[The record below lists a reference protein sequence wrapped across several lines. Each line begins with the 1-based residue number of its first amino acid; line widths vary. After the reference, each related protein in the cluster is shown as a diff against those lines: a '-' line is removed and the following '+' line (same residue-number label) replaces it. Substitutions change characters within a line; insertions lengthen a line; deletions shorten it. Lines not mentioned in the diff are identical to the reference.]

1 MSLEHIVKH
10 TCRFNIKNPQHRK
23 VNEVLAGLSPDV
35 CKSKSQFLID
45 AAEYYIDHFG
55 KEAFVTVSK
64 DEKEYVTRTEL
75 ENLKRQ
81 MIDAAVSAA
90 KDEIIRISLGSKD
103 EAETASYISRNR
115 MDSQKEEE
123 EPQDDDT
130 ISDYALSYLMDGMEE

>member
-55 KEAFVTVSK
+55 KEAFVTVSRN
-64 DEKEYVTRTEL
+64 ELSRTFYQKNKQQYYL
-75 ENLKRQ
+75 LHY
-81 MIDAAVSAA
+81 ACCVCHLAV
-90 KDEIIRISLGSKD
+90 
-103 EAETASYISRNR
+103 
-115 MDSQKEEE
+115 
-123 EPQDDDT
+123 
-130 ISDYALSYLMDGMEE
+130 

>member
-55 KEAFVTVSK
+55 KEAFVTVSR
-64 DEKEYVTRTEL
+64 DEQEYVTRTEL

-90 KDEIIRISLGSKD
+90 KDE
-103 EAETASYISRNR
+103 AVTASYISRTR